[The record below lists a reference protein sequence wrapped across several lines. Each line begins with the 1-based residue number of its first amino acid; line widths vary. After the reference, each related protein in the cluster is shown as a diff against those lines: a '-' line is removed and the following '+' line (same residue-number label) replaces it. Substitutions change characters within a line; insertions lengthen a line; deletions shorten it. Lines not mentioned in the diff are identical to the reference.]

1 MSNNQSRT
9 DKAHGNKNR
18 PKRVPLSAGNKLHVP
33 ESLREEGYFYYW
45 AVDQKGTIAQMEAAW
60 YEKVKD
66 DRNEPVTVP
75 AGNGDTHYLMRI
87 DQKTYDEDMKTQQQ
101 RNIDATQKQAQK
113 LGEEEYVPMSQSSV
127 VEREII

>member
-1 MSNNQSRT
+1 MGNQSRT
-9 DKAHGNKNR
+9 DKAHSNKNR

-33 ESLREEGYFYYW
+33 ESLRKEGYFYYW
-45 AVDQKGTIAQMEAAW
+45 AIDQKGTIAQMEAAW

-66 DRNEPVTVP
+66 DRGDPVTVP

-87 DQKTYDEDMKTQQQ
+87 DQKTYDEDMKAQQQ